1 MSVVVFPV
9 PGAPSTAAQASCGS
23 ASTADWDASSL
34 LMPQTLSACA
44 DSERERPA
52 VPFCRNLGAVD
63 IRIGIINTSRE
74 INFES
79 SQTGNDVEKTVQDAL
94 ESGAKFMKLVD
105 NKGRIFIVPMATFAY
120 IEVGSEESR
129 RIGFVA

>member
-1 MSVVVFPV
+1 
-9 PGAPSTAAQASCGS
+9 
-23 ASTADWDASSL
+23 
-34 LMPQTLSACA
+34 
-44 DSERERPA
+44 
-52 VPFCRNLGAVD
+52 VD